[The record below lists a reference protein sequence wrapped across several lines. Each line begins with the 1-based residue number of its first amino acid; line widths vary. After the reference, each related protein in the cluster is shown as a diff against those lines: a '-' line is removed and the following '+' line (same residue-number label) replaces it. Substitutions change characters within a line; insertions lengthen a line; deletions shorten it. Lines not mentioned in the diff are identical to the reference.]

1 MPTYPKLVDVEVHY
15 NLTKTGGSFMN
26 WLLGRIMRQAFQM
39 LVMKKRRNNRS
50 LLLSMIGLGLSAVAL
65 RLMKGRNANPPM
77 DPINQAV
84 GEMGIR
90 NPLG

>member
-1 MPTYPKLVDVEVHY
+1 
-15 NLTKTGGSFMN
+15 MN
-26 WLLGRIMRQAFQM
+26 WLLGRIMRQIFQM
-39 LVMKKRRNNRS
+39 IVMKKRRNNRS
-50 LLLSMIGLGLSAVAL
+50 LLLSMVGLGLSAAVL
-65 RLMKGRNANPPM
+65 RLLKGRNANTPM